1 MEFKDFIQRQ
11 KAKWQTV
18 PTSRYGRSIS
28 SELLALPDREFLD
41 AWKEHDRET
50 GSASVRGWYRERYRE
65 EVRGKEIVDLGCGFS
80 VDGIYFLEA
89 GASVIFADIVL
100 ANLSLVKRTVSLR
113 GLKMS
118 SCRFVH
124 LENPLEPV
132 LPGPVDM
139 IFAVGSLHH
148 IPFAW
153 ARQEVSTLTSFVR
166 PGGKFCLFTY
176 PWERFFESGA
186 LDFSEFG
193 KKTDGAETPWAEW
206 YDQLKALYLFESL
219 DFSLTYEK
227 KFGSYEKEFI
237 WHELTKQA

>member
-41 AWKEHDRET
+41 AWSEHDRET
-50 GSASVRGWYRERYRE
+50 GSASVRGWYRERYGE
-65 EVRGKEIVDLGCGFS
+65 EVKGKEIVDLGCGFS

-89 GASVIFADIVL
+89 GASVIFA
-100 ANLSLVKRTVSLR
+100 
-113 GLKMS
+113 
-118 SCRFVH
+118 
-124 LENPLEPV
+124 
-132 LPGPVDM
+132 
-139 IFAVGSLHH
+139 VGSLHH

-153 ARQEVSTLTSFVR
+153 ARQEVSTLTSLVR

-176 PWERFFESGA
+176 PWERFFKSGA

-193 KKTDGAETPWAEW
+193 EKTDGAETP
-206 YDQLKALYLFESL
+206 
-219 DFSLTYEK
+219 
-227 KFGSYEKEFI
+227 
-237 WHELTKQA
+237 